1 MRRPFKLAERLM
13 LVGVRELIGSE
24 AGVSYALACRSL
36 FVGQGLWGNLYPYV
50 LLSKAR
56 GKWFHDFLLHVS
68 NKDMAIRLHFE
79 GVRQKGQS
87 IICATNLLVVSRPYS
102 RIETKKSID
111 LLINF
116 IDHIQEYLF
125 SNVDSI
131 FTKDMRK

>member
-1 MRRPFKLAERLM
+1 MSLM
-13 LVGVRELIGSE
+13 LWPAGPYLLGKDYETTCTCMYYKAKREENDFKI
-24 AGVSYALACRSL
+24 
-36 FVGQGLWGNLYPYV
+36 
-50 LLSKAR
+50 
-56 GKWFHDFLLHVS
+56 FLLYFT
-68 NKDMAIRLHFE
+68 NKDMTIRLHFE

-87 IICATNLLVVSRPYS
+87 IICATTLLGVSRPYS

>member
-1 MRRPFKLAERLM
+1 MSLM
-13 LVGVRELIGSE
+13 LWPAGPYLLGKDYEVTCTCMYYKTKREENDFTISCSTFQTKTWRFGSILKE
-24 AGVSYALACRSL
+24 
-36 FVGQGLWGNLYPYV
+36 FD
-50 LLSKAR
+50 K
-56 GKWFHDFLLHVS
+56 
-68 NKDMAIRLHFE
+68 KDS
-79 GVRQKGQS
+79 Q
-87 IICATNLLVVSRPYS
+87 IICGTTLLVVSRPYS